1 MIARESAV
9 KPSGLV
15 LANRP
20 LGTVALEEEQPE
32 VHLSFRTGDSTLG
45 VEIAWYY
52 SSVLSAFEL
61 RGAPVDLL
69 ISLRDVVFN
78 LRQAWREALST
89 LPHLL
94 LLLPASGT

>member
-32 VHLSFRTGDSTLG
+32 FHLSFRADESTLG
-45 VEIAWYY
+45 KVE
-52 SSVLSAFEL
+52 LG
-61 RGAPVDLL
+61 RLL
-69 ISLRDVVFN
+69 
-78 LRQAWREALST
+78 
-89 LPHLL
+89 
-94 LLLPASGT
+94 